1 MNENLNT
8 NQTNLRKQQQL
19 DEKVKTLEQE
29 IRMDRKMFWGI
40 FVLGLL
46 FVTFFVTKHEDR
58 VQQKLKE
65 ELKILEVDT
74 GETRS
79 FI

>member
-29 IRMDRKMFWGI
+29 IRMDRKIFWGI

-58 VQQKLKE
+58 VQQKLEE

>member
-19 DEKVKTLEQE
+19 EEKVKTLEQE
-29 IRMDRKMFWGI
+29 IRMDRKIFWGI

-46 FVTFFVTKHEDR
+46 FVKFFVTKHEDR
-58 VQQKLKE
+58 VQQKLEE

>member
-19 DEKVKTLEQE
+19 EEKVKTLEQE
-29 IRMDRKMFWGI
+29 IRMDRKIFWGI

-58 VQQKLKE
+58 VQQKLEE